1 MNDNLTLCGMKI
13 IVKDW
18 MPRYTAM
25 LFSLP
30 PRLVGETLEQYWA
43 RLRVH
48 AADHVAVIVLDAKEE
63 ADDER

>member
-30 PRLVGETLEQYWA
+30 PRMVGETLEQYWA
-43 RLRVH
+43 RLRVR
-48 AADHVAVIVLDAKEE
+48 AADHAAVIVLEDE
-63 ADDER
+63 ATDDE